1 MENGKTELKK
11 TTEIIKDV
19 LYIIGIIAAV
29 VLAYGAL
36 DKRVTILESSSVTKQ
51 ELYDKLE
58 YLRLEIKKDIKEAIK
73 EIKQSGDK
81 ND

>member
-1 MENGKTELKK
+1 MMEIKK
-11 TTEIIKDV
+11 TTEIVKDV
-19 LYIIGIIAAV
+19 LYIIGIIVAV

-58 YLRLEIKKDIKEAIK
+58 YLRLEIKKDIKEALK
-73 EIKQSGDK
+73 EIKQSGDN